1 MTRIAAFDQEGPYL
15 LLEEGRRRGSQ
26 HWLFRQ
32 ARARAQGDYGAD
44 QQERTASGNG
54 LAHAFQ
60 FTAIG
65 HKKQSSRSVAMSLG
79 AQRRARA
86 PKPRRPFAAPARLA
100 APMRFTLASLSSRSG
115 HRPNTLVRARSQ
127 SHEEFAS
134 RRLTVD
140 RPMPWPALFS
150 ERPGRLAQWH
160 GLCTVHQAA
169 TTNRIHAGA
178 NARPSIG
185 STLMESKTPWQ
196 DVRMP
201 KFATLEDDF
210 KCDVLIIGGGITG
223 LTAAYL
229 LTKAGQRVCVVDRQ
243 RIGQGDTGCT
253 TAHLTCVTDARL
265 SELVNVF
272 GRDGARLA
280 WGGGAAAVNT
290 IEEIVR
296 AEEIKCEFRR
306 VPGFLHA
313 SLDSERDESSDLQRD
328 CRLAEEFEFPAV
340 FLPSVPHIGKPG
352 IRFANQAKFHPMRYV
367 AGLARAVADEGGLIF
382 EESTAGEFSEGPR
395 AVKINGHRV
404 ECGKIV
410 MATHVPLAGESGTI
424 GATLLQTKLA
434 SYSTYAIGA
443 KIPRDAVPEA
453 SFWDTSDP
461 YYYLRI
467 DHGEHSDYAI
477 FGGQDHKTGQAG
489 NVESRFAELES
500 HLHRLIPKAKSDRRW
515 SGQVVETHD
524 GLPYIGESAQGQFV
538 ATGFAG
544 NGMTFG
550 TLGGMMACDWALDR
564 KNPWRDLLSV
574 NRKKLHG
581 VFDFVDRKSVV

>member
-1 MTRIAAFDQEGPYL
+1 
-15 LLEEGRRRGSQ
+15 
-26 HWLFRQ
+26 
-32 ARARAQGDYGAD
+32 
-44 QQERTASGNG
+44 
-54 LAHAFQ
+54 
-60 FTAIG
+60 
-65 HKKQSSRSVAMSLG
+65 
-79 AQRRARA
+79 
-86 PKPRRPFAAPARLA
+86 
-100 APMRFTLASLSSRSG
+100 
-115 HRPNTLVRARSQ
+115 
-127 SHEEFAS
+127 
-134 RRLTVD
+134 
-140 RPMPWPALFS
+140 
-150 ERPGRLAQWH
+150 
-160 GLCTVHQAA
+160 
-169 TTNRIHAGA
+169 
-178 NARPSIG
+178 
-185 STLMESKTPWQ
+185 MESKTPWQ

-581 VFDFVDRKSVV
+581 VFDFVKENLDYPYYLVRDRLAGTEARSTRSVKRGEGKVLTLEGQRVAGSRDDEGKVTCLSAVCTHMGCIVHWNAAEHTWDCPCHGSRFQATGEVLAGPAESPLERAEAPSSKAPVGNDGRSARRRSSVSKSRR